1 MYTNANITIYNKYLD
16 EATRLDKHKRTTIK
30 NVFFDE
36 KKAVNRL
43 QSGLES
49 ADHVLLLIP
58 FDYTSQSNYVSPR
71 EFEELEDKSNHFT
84 LKTGD
89 KIIKGDIEYEVERK
103 ISELDELYETFTI
116 TSVDS
121 KDFGSSHMRHWE
133 LGAK

>member
-1 MYTNANITIYNKYLD
+1 MYTNANIAIYNKYLD
-16 EATRLDKHKRTTIK
+16 EATRLDKYKRTTIK

-36 KKAVNRL
+36 KKASNRL

>member
-16 EATRLDKHKRTTIK
+16 EATRLDKYKRTTIK

-36 KKAVNRL
+36 KKATNRL

-71 EFEELEDKSNHFT
+71 EFEELEDKNNYFT

-89 KIIKGDIEYEVERK
+89 KIIKGDIDYEINRK

-116 TSVDS
+116 TSVDT